1 MSLNKPLCKTFS
13 LLLILALTLTFAA
26 CTQDTPSD
34 SAVGEIQ
41 ASKTAEETSTYA
53 STQATSSENVMRA
66 DALYTYSDSYV
77 LGGDVI
83 TREEV
88 LSVTFLDTLKNA
100 PDTAWDASAEQNGSV
115 MAWVENGHDLY
126 IAGENGVTA
135 SSCKGL
141 FCNYLNVA
149 SIRFNGCFFTNTTT
163 DMCDMFANCMK
174 LSSVD
179 VASLDTGNVQN
190 MTDLFYF
197 CSSLTQLDL
206 SGWNVSNVKEAKK
219 MFYYCSNLTDIGCTL
234 NFPLDC
240 IIDDIY
246 TDSGLN

>member
-1 MSLNKPLCKTFS
+1 MSLNKALRKSFS
-13 LLLILALTLTFAA
+13 LILILTLTLALVA
-26 CTQDTPSD
+26 CTQDTPV
-34 SAVGEIQ
+34 AETR
-41 ASKTAEETSTYA
+41 ASETADETSA
-53 STQATSSENVMRA
+53 SATTQATSSQNVMRA

-88 LSVTFLDTLKNA
+88 LSVTFLDSLKNA
-100 PDTAWDASAEQNGSV
+100 PDTAWDVSAEQNGSV

-126 IAGENGVTA
+126 IAGEKGVTA

-141 FCNYLNVA
+141 FCNYLNVE
-149 SIRFNGCFFTNTTT
+149 SIQFNGCFFTNAAT

-174 LSSVD
+174 LSNVD
-179 VASLDTGNVQN
+179 AASLDTSNVQN

-206 SGWNVSNVKEAKK
+206 SDWNVSNVKEAKK
-219 MFYYCSNLTDIGCTL
+219 MFYCCSNLTDIGCTL
-234 NFPLDC
+234 NFPSDC
-240 IIDDIY
+240 ITDDIY
-246 TDSGLN
+246 TDSELN